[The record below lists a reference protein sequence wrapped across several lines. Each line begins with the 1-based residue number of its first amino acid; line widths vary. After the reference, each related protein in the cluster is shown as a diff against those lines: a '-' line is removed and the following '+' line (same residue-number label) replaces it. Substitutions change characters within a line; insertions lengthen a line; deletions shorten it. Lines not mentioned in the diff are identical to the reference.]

1 MTNSSEPQITPL
13 EESAGYESHKAGV
26 PYTGDSADILADGE
40 VQIGARIRDAAVDPR
55 PEDFLP
61 PVNAGEA
68 DPHSPR
74 VRALTV
80 DSPEWEAHVAR
91 SRREH
96 PERHAGIVPKVDPGA
111 GSVVDA
117 SYLAELNANNND

>member
-1 MTNSSEPQITPL
+1 MT
-13 EESAGYESHKAGV
+13 
-26 PYTGDSADILADGE
+26 TGQPSPSKK
-40 VQIGARIRDAAVDPR
+40 IGAPIRDAAVDPR
-55 PEDFLP
+55 PEDFIA

-68 DPHSPR
+68 DPHGPS
-74 VRALTV
+74 VRAITV

-96 PERHAGIVPKVDPGA
+96 PERHAGIVPKDDPGA

-117 SYLAELNANNND
+117 SYLAELNANNN